1 MSEPSASPEA
11 RFHAALAQGR
21 FEVQWCKACAR
32 AFFFPRTHCPHC
44 HGADH
49 EWRPSTGVGT
59 LYSHSEIPASSK
71 TPGRNVILVDMDDG
85 FRMMSTLLDAC
96 AADLQIGLRVQASI
110 DRLED
115 KPRVVFRRM
124 TT

>member
-11 RFHAALAQGR
+11 RFHAALVQGR

-32 AFFFPRTHCPHC
+32 AFFFPRPHCPHC

-85 FRMMSTLLDAC
+85 SRMMSTLLDAC

>member
-1 MSEPSASPEA
+1 M
-11 RFHAALAQGR
+11 
-21 FEVQWCKACAR
+21 
-32 AFFFPRTHCPHC
+32 
-44 HGADH
+44 
-49 EWRPSTGVGT
+49 GT